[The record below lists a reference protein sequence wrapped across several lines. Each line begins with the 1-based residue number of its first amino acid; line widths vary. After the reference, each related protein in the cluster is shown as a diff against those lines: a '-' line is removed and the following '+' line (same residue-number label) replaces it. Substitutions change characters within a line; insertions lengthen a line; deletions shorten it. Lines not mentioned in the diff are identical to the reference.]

1 MITLR
6 FCQHEQKSVH
16 FPSSH
21 YTILIVDRILEQQQ
35 NCWTIQTTM
44 CSNWTVQTDYQ
55 RHKRFNLTIRNE
67 NQQWEKGKSL
77 IENLFDIPLPP
88 KGPIFVSKR
97 NQRFSITM
105 TINLNKKIQAQIEK
119 FTKPNTSYQ
128 ILPTPTPTSLH
139 NTQKSFSPKW
149 PNKQKAKAKI
159 TPNPYDNKS

>member
-1 MITLR
+1 
-6 FCQHEQKSVH
+6 
-16 FPSSH
+16 
-21 YTILIVDRILEQQQ
+21 
-35 NCWTIQTTM
+35 M
-44 CSNWTVQTDYQ
+44 CSNWTVQTEYQ
-55 RHKRFNLTIRNE
+55 RHKRFNLPIRNE
-67 NQQWEKGKSL
+67 NQQREKGKSL

-139 NTQKSFSPKW
+139 NTQKSFSPK
-149 PNKQKAKAKI
+149 
-159 TPNPYDNKS
+159 